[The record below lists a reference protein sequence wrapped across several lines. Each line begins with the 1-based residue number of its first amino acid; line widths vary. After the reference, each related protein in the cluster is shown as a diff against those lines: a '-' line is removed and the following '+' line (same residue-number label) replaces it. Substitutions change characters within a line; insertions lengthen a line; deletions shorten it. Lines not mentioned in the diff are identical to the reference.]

1 MPCAGPSSSRTG
13 GQPLKKVTVK
23 LNPEDK
29 ENGTT
34 YKAITDFEG
43 RFKFEKVDAGDYTL
57 TIERNG
63 FLETGKQNGSHK
75 LSLHPGDEVKS
86 IVLRI
91 PPSAVI
97 NGKILDNDGDPLP
110 GVSVTVRKPGTTS
123 LQRGVVGAGYTDDL
137 GEYRVRNLRPG
148 RYLIEANLTD
158 YSSKAGSWTAKTSQL
173 PTRWL

>member
-29 ENGTT
+29 ENGTA

-110 GVSVTVRKPGTTS
+110 RVSVTVRKPGQLLYNVGSSARATLTIS
-123 LQRGVVGAGYTDDL
+123 ENTASEIFAQGVT
-137 GEYRVRNLRPG
+137 
-148 RYLIEANLTD
+148 
-158 YSSKAGSWTAKTSQL
+158 
-173 PTRWL
+173 

>member
-97 NGKILDNDGDPLP
+97 NGKILDNVAIHCQECRSRSGNLEQLLYNVGSSARATLTISENTASEIFAQ
-110 GVSVTVRKPGTTS
+110 GVT
-123 LQRGVVGAGYTDDL
+123 
-137 GEYRVRNLRPG
+137 
-148 RYLIEANLTD
+148 
-158 YSSKAGSWTAKTSQL
+158 
-173 PTRWL
+173 